1 MTSMKKISLYY
12 LTKITSLR
20 CFIIQLISRIISEYL
35 INYNLTLFYNRD
47 NMYNTRIQFKVVN
60 IINKR
65 CF

>member
-20 CFIIQLISRIISEYL
+20 YFIIQLISRIISEYL

>member
-20 CFIIQLISRIISEYL
+20 YFIIQLISRIISEYL

-65 CF
+65 YF